1 MAATRPM
8 VRDTAFRRGVPWER
22 LLAVTPL
29 LLAIFFGLLSL
40 RGISGSSIADYDAPR
55 HAVNG
60 AFVFDMFR
68 HSKMAHPV
76 EYGYWYYSRLP
87 AVSLPYHPP
96 LFPVFEALIFSVFG
110 VSVFSSRLAVAIAT
124 AVAVLLMI
132 RLLRKSHGSV
142 LLALMVTASFFALPT
157 VQRLSNTVMLEI
169 PALVFVLAAFLFLVP
184 DEEILQT
191 RRSLWFAIFAAAA
204 IWTKQTVFL
213 FPLPFLYVL
222 LSGRWNLLRRAYIWI
237 DIFVVGASGIGLA
250 MLAREL
256 HWNGINQSWAK
267 KSALQHLSH
276 NWSYYLHHGL
286 PGLVLVG
293 LCLLSYRLPG
303 GRDDFRRDRLYIAWM
318 LAVLLILLATP
329 AYSLRYMFFS
339 IPPLLVVL
347 YNGLRRVGDRFSPQ
361 HGWVVAAA
369 ICLLHVSHGLANAQA
384 VYLRGPDEVAHILH
398 DRGHRR
404 LLYCGGSTNGAFI
417 FAVRSNDPP
426 LSTIVIR
433 GDKLPEG
440 TFAPEQLR
448 GFIQQYGIDAVVLE
462 RTDHPQAWDE
472 LSSEALPFLSFERV
486 LPLTDSDHEMSGA
499 LSIYRVPNPSK
510 VPESSLRVPIS
521 VLGRNVE
528 LRF

>member
-1 MAATRPM
+1 MGATSAM
-8 VRDTAFRRGVPWER
+8 VTDTALHRGWER
-22 LLAVTPL
+22 VLTLAPL
-29 LLAIFFGLLSL
+29 LLALFFGLWSL
-40 RGISGSSIADYDAPR
+40 RGVSGSSIGDDDSPR

-68 HSKMAHPV
+68 HGKMAHPV

-96 LFPVFEALIFSVFG
+96 LFPVFEALIFSIFG
-110 VSVFSSRLAVAIAT
+110 VSPFGSRLAVAIAT

-132 RLLRKSHGSV
+132 RLLRKSHDSP

-213 FPLPFLYVL
+213 FPIPFLYILV
-222 LSGRWNLLRRAYIWI
+222 SGRWNLLRRSYLWI
-237 DIFVVGASGIGLA
+237 SIFAVGASGIGLA

-256 HWNGINQSWAK
+256 QWNGINQSWAK
-267 KSALQHLSH
+267 MSGLQHLAH
-276 NWSYYLHHGL
+276 NWNYYLHYGL

-303 GRDDFRRDRLYIAWM
+303 GRDDFPRDRLYIAWM
-318 LAVLLILLATP
+318 LAVVLILLPAP
-329 AYSLRYMFFS
+329 AYSPRYLFFS
-339 IPPLLVVL
+339 IPPLLVL
-347 YNGLRRVGDRFSPQ
+347 FYNGLRRVGSRLSPQ
-361 HGWVVAAA
+361 YGWVLAAA
-369 ICLLHVSHGLANAQA
+369 VCLLHVAYGLVNAHV
-384 VYLRGPDEVAHILH
+384 VYLRGPDEVANIVH
-398 DRGHRR
+398 DSGHRR
-404 LLYCGGSTNGAFI
+404 LLYCGDSTNGAFI
-417 FAVRSNDPP
+417 FAVRSNDST

-433 GDKLPEG
+433 GDKLPDG
-440 TFAPEQLR
+440 TFAPEQLK
-448 GFIQQYGIDAVVLE
+448 GFVLRYGIDAVVLE

-472 LSSEALPFLSFERV
+472 LSSETLPFLSLERV
-486 LPLTDSDHEMSGA
+486 LPLTDSDHQVNGS
-499 LSIYRVPNPSK
+499 LSIYRVPNPSR
-510 VPESSLRVPIS
+510 VPESSLPVPIT
-521 VLGRNVE
+521 VLGRDVE